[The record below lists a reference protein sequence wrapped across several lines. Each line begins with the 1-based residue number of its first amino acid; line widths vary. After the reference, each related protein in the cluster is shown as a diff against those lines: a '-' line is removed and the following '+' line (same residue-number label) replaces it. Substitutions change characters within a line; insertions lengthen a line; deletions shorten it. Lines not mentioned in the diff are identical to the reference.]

1 MRDGRPSC
9 PYAGAASPNTALNN
23 MRHTY
28 FTRFCILKQ
37 YVSGYLGLCCCTLLY
52 QRCRTKSCAVF
63 LFISQMPC
71 QNGGRKSP
79 PPAGGR
85 SIKLSTHG
93 ILEGGRHNVKF
104 GGYFHIPGCFF
115 E

>member
-9 PYAGAASPNTALNN
+9 PYAGAYSPNTAFYN

-37 YVSGYLGLCCCTLLY
+37 YISGDLGLCCCTLY
-52 QRCRTKSCAVF
+52 SGVGHESCAAY
-63 LFISQMPC
+63 FIYFVKMPC

-85 SIKLSTHG
+85 TYENISS
-93 ILEGGRHNVKF
+93 
-104 GGYFHIPGCFF
+104 
-115 E
+115 

>member
-1 MRDGRPSC
+1 MRDGRPPC

-28 FTRFCILKQ
+28 FTRFCVLKQ

-63 LFISQMPC
+63 FIYFANALSKWGKEISAPC
-71 QNGGRKSP
+71 GWALYQTFNSWHFRRRQ
-79 PPAGGR
+79 A
-85 SIKLSTHG
+85 
-93 ILEGGRHNVKF
+93 
-104 GGYFHIPGCFF
+104 
-115 E
+115 